1 MEARLNELA
10 EIAAKYVNTTDQHI
24 FLTGKAGTGKTTFL
38 RFIVEHTYK
47 NTVVAAPT
55 GIAAINA
62 GGVTL
67 HSLLQLPFGAFLPE
81 APKGGGVELDERIN
95 TPQTISSH
103 FRINSSKRK
112 LLRELELLII
122 DEVSMLR
129 ADLLDCI
136 DLRLRQMRRRHSEPF
151 GGVQLLFIGDLLQ
164 LPPVVKE
171 SEWRH
176 LSPYYAS
183 SYFFE
188 SRALKQC
195 PPVYIELEKIYRQ
208 SDQEFIDLL
217 NRLRNNQVTKAD
229 TQKLNSYYQ
238 QNFSPPP
245 GEPYIRITTHNR
257 KADEINQAE
266 LEKIESPVHR
276 FNAEIGDDFPEH
288 LYPTSKLLE
297 LKKGAQVMFI
307 KNDPSPEKRYFNGKI
322 GKIISIG
329 EDSITVSCSD
339 EEIEVGKY
347 QWENKKYKLNSATN
361 EIEENLIGSFRQF
374 PLKFA
379 WAITVHKSQGLTF
392 DKAILDL
399 SGAFAPGQVYVAL
412 SRLTSLQGLVLSSP
426 IPESGISNDAAVM
439 TFSQNKTIQPNLK
452 DRLKKDRKHFLMTY
466 AQKAFDFSGLVKELG
481 YHINSFNKDEKRSLK
496 QQYLGWTQELLKETI
511 ALKTTGDTFMRQI
524 KKIVD
529 TEEDYLLR
537 LDERVE
543 KASKYFKPLIE
554 GMSAKILEHEK
565 RLDSRTKVRSYIK
578 ELKELESLF
587 FKQDQLILKVSMLLH
602 EAVNNKVLT
611 KSQLRDTQLYKNR
624 KSGSKKVKKE
634 KTPTREI
641 TFNLYQQ
648 GLSMEMIAQERNL
661 VVGTIAGHLSQ
672 FVAEGRLKIGNFL
685 SESKL
690 ENILTVCD
698 KLQTTHLNEIK
709 SRLGDEYTYA
719 DIKFAMAHRH
729 YLQSSSEE
737 EAQEIA

>member
-1 MEARLNELA
+1 MEAKLNNLA
-10 EIAAKYVNTTDQHI
+10 EIAAKYVNTTNRHI

-38 RFIVEHTYK
+38 RFIVENTYK

-81 APKGGGVELDERIN
+81 TPVDGGIELDERIN
-95 TPQTISSH
+95 TPKTISSH

-208 SDQEFIDLL
+208 SDQGFIGLL
-217 NRLRNNQVTKAD
+217 NRLRNNEITED
-229 TQKLNSYYQ
+229 DIQKLNTYYKKD
-238 QNFSPPP
+238 FSPPQDKK
-245 GEPYIRITTHNR
+245 YIRITTHNR
-257 KADEINQAE
+257 KADDINLSE
-266 LEKIESPVHR
+266 LEKLDATTHR
-276 FNAEIGDDFPEH
+276 FKAEVGGDFPEH
-288 LYPTSKLLE
+288 LYPTAETLE
-297 LKKGAQVMFI
+297 LKTGAQVMFM

-322 GKIISIG
+322 GKITAIDD
-329 EDSITVSCSD
+329 EAITVSCGSEE
-339 EEIEVGKY
+339 EEIVGRY
-347 QWENKKYKLNSATN
+347 QWENKKYKLNTSTN
-361 EIEENLIGSFRQF
+361 EIEENLTGSFRQF
-374 PLKFA
+374 PLKLA

-392 DKAILDL
+392 DQAILDL

-426 IPESGISNDAAVM
+426 IPGSGIRNDSAVLA
-439 TFSQNKTIQPNLK
+439 FSQTKAATQSLHDNLK
-452 DRLKKDRKHFLMTY
+452 NDRRKFLMAY
-466 AQKAFDFSGLVKELG
+466 AQNAFDFSNLAKELG
-481 YHINSFNKDEKRSLK
+481 YHLSSFNKDEKRSLK
-496 QQYLGWTQELLKETI
+496 QQYLSWTKDLLKETLD
-511 ALKTTGDTFMRQI
+511 LKATGDAFIRQI

-529 TEEDYLLR
+529 TEENYLMR
-537 LDERVE
+537 LNERVE
-543 KASKYFKPLIE
+543 KAREYFKPRVE
-554 GMSAKILEHEK
+554 GISTNIKKHEQQ
-565 RLDSRTKVRSYIK
+565 LDARTKVGNYIK

-587 FKQDQLILKVSMLLH
+587 FKQDQLMLKVSMLLH
-602 EAVNNKVLT
+602 EAVHNKVLT
-611 KSQLRDTQLYKNR
+611 RSQLRDTQLYKSR
-624 KSGSKKVKKE
+624 KDNGKKPKKD
-634 KTPTREI
+634 KTPTREV

-648 GLSMEMIAQERNL
+648 GLSLEMIAQERNL
-661 VVGTIAGHLSQ
+661 VIGTIAGHLSQ
-672 FVAEGRLKIGNFL
+672 FVAEGRLEVGSFL
-685 SESKL
+685 SEEKL
-690 ENILTVCD
+690 KNILIVCD
-698 KLQTTHLNEIK
+698 KLQTTHLSEIK
-709 SRLGDEYTYA
+709 SKLGDEYTYA
-719 DIKFAMAHRH
+719 DIKFAMAHRQH
-729 YLQSSSEE
+729 LQGEVE
-737 EAQEIA
+737 NGT